1 MYIVLSFWDA
11 LLSFSL
17 WANSLKAQLR
27 HHLAN
32 KCFLLFLACLLLS
45 QAIGPSI
52 LGVPT
57 ASPLYL
63 STLRT
68 YHVFLWSH
76 LSHSLCSSYLRG
88 RNSLTPVPTMC
99 PGFSFVSPMA
109 TQHDT
114 EPTKRSITQQLR
126 HWLSHSIND
135 WILGRKYLR
144 NAPEDL
150 EMFSGK

>member
-1 MYIVLSFWDA
+1 MLCFPFLSGQIPSR
-11 LLSFSL
+11 LSSKSILTTNVSFS
-17 WANSLKAQLR
+17 SL
-27 HHLAN
+27 LASFPGN
-32 KCFLLFLACLLLS
+32 RTF
-45 QAIGPSI
+45 PSP
-52 LGVPT
+52 GAHSFSSV
-57 ASPLYL
+57 

-68 YHVFLWSH
+68 YHTFLWSH

-88 RNSLTPVPTMC
+88 RSSLTPVPTMG

-109 TQHDT
+109 TQHVT

-144 NAPEDL
+144 NVPEDL